1 MKRLPLS
8 DEQAREWHAG
18 TLSVVRRRIS
28 SNLLDRYYDYDDWCN
43 SVAPRDIPCSR
54 EYEKQFFAS
63 RAPYRPGEIVFIGEA
78 WMGTPDCLSYKISDP
93 RQVIEFG
100 YDSWRSPITMPAWAS
115 RSKAR
120 IMSVTPEQEA
130 GAWTWVIG
138 VGRV

>member
-1 MKRLPLS
+1 
-8 DEQAREWHAG
+8 
-18 TLSVVRRRIS
+18 
-28 SNLLDRYYDYDDWCN
+28 
-43 SVAPRDIPCSR
+43 
-54 EYEKQFFAS
+54 
-63 RAPYRPGEIVFIGEA
+63 
-78 WMGTPDCLSYKISDP
+78 MGTPDCLSYKISDP